1 MAVDTSLYA
10 LKLDGKKINRIG
22 ANCSETSFK
31 FAGHYLDEFLS
42 WDNHILHVRSK
53 LSSANYAIASSK
65 NFLPYKIRK
74 TLYNTLFKSHLEFGI
89 LAYGCAQKS
98 KLGKIVT
105 LQKKCVRHIANK
117 EIRALS
123 DPLFYKLNILKF
135 EDRFNFK
142 VNCFM
147 HQYCTGKLPPSF

>member
-1 MAVDTSLYA
+1 MAIDPSLFA
-10 LKLDGKKINRIG
+10 IKLDGKKIDRIG

-31 FAGHYLDEFLS
+31 FVGHYLDEFLS
-42 WDNHILHVRSK
+42 WDNHIQHVRSK

-105 LQKKCVRHIANK
+105 LQKKCVRHIAK
-117 EIRALS
+117 RWGKFVCAILMHKTIYIKIKKS
-123 DPLFYKLNILKF
+123 LKF
-135 EDRFNFK
+135 
-142 VNCFM
+142 
-147 HQYCTGKLPPSF
+147 